1 MSEEQQENIEEV
13 DNQEQVN
20 QNATK
25 KSSGT
30 TKKKSSSTASKKT
43 ASTTTSNQKEEPKMD
58 HVGTTTTKNGNTR
71 KPGIKQI
78 REEYDIELRMMERF
92 MGKNPSKDQR
102 NQYEA
107 LQAARR
113 ALDGDFEALK
123 QITGQ

>member
-13 DNQEQVN
+13 DSQEQVN

-43 ASTTTSNQKEEPKMD
+43 TSTTSSQKEEPKMD
-58 HVGTTTTKNGNTR
+58 HIDTTTTKNGNTR

-92 MGKNPSKDQR
+92 MGNNPSKDQR
-102 NQYEA
+102 TQYEA
-107 LQAARR
+107 LQAARK
-113 ALDGDFEALK
+113 AMDGDFESLK
-123 QITGQ
+123 QITSQ